1 MPENF
6 AADAEQQPAEQ
17 GDRNCQD
24 RIERESRREAFAGLQ
39 MKQHL
44 MQKIDAGAH
53 RRDDQTAQHAD
64 HDRKQDEAGFP
75 RSHERPQASRNLQ
88 GIPDPGS

>member
-1 MPENF
+1 
-6 AADAEQQPAEQ
+6 
-17 GDRNCQD
+17 
-24 RIERESRREAFAGLQ
+24 

-64 HDRKQDEAGFP
+64 HDRKQDEAGFS
-75 RSHERPQASRNLQ
+75 RSYERPQASRNLQ